1 MASKS
6 GILLRL
12 RRVENVLRLAEPER
26 PVFGANF
33 GEHDHHVFLAHARRS
48 MQPLDNRTIER
59 LLFLDGAAA
68 AEENLNDYVVA
79 RAFDAQI
86 MRIHDQIFIAVFG
99 EDLEA
104 VAFGNAD
111 GFAQRRVDS
120 VRDGTFVRGKLSFA
134 N

>member
-1 MASKS
+1 
-6 GILLRL
+6 
-12 RRVENVLRLAEPER
+12 
-26 PVFGANF
+26 
-33 GEHDHHVFLAHARRS
+33 